1 MRAVANKSL
10 RIVLRTF
17 TSAIAVEAPRVSRS
31 HRLLG
36 ATLIA
41 SGGVLLYNAYSECV
55 SAAQK
60 AGKLDITKFM
70 AQPITS
76 LEVLD
81 GTPDDMKTQMELLIM
96 RIQKEFCQA
105 LENEDEGN
113 AKFIVDR
120 WSRHD
125 PKEGG
130 GITCVIQDSKTY
142 EKAGVNI
149 TVMTAPLSKQLQAS
163 MRARG
168 KELPEDKEFKFFA
181 AGISSVIHPRNPH
194 VPTIHFNYRY
204 FEMQDEDGNNKH
216 WWFGGGT
223 DLTPYYLVED
233 DVKHFHSVLK
243 DACDSHDR
251 QYYPKYKKWCDD
263 YFFVKFR
270 GERRGVGGIFF
281 DDLEGENADD
291 VFAFV
296 KDCAE
301 SVVPSYIPI
310 VKKHKNDAVSEE
322 ERRWQLLRR
331 GRYVEF
337 NLVYDR
343 GTKFGFATPNARI
356 ESILMSLPLH
366 ARWEYMHKPEPGSP
380 EYKLTEVLKNPKDWI

>member
-1 MRAVANKSL
+1 MASK
-10 RIVLRTF
+10 VLRSAFRTF
-17 TSAIAVEAPRVSRS
+17 STMSSVETLKLSRNRRFIGVS
-31 HRLLG
+31 
-36 ATLIA
+36 LIA
-41 SGGVLLYNAYSECV
+41 AGGAFLFSTQSESLL
-55 SAAQK
+55 AAQK
-60 AGKLDITKFM
+60 MGNIDTSHFM
-70 AQPITS
+70 AEPITDLNK
-76 LEVLD
+76 LEVN
-81 GTPDDMKTQMELLIM
+81 PDDMKTKMELLIM
-96 RIQKEFCQA
+96 RIQKEFCEA
-105 LENEDEGN
+105 LEQEDGG
-113 AKFIVDR
+113 KFLIDR

-130 GITCVIQDSKTY
+130 GISCVLQDSATF

-168 KELPEDKEFKFFA
+168 KELPEDKQFTFFA

-223 DLTPYYLVED
+223 DLTPYYLVEE
-233 DVKHFHSVLK
+233 DVRHFHSVLK
-243 DACDSHDR
+243 SACDPHHPD
-251 QYYPKYKKWCDD
+251 YYPNYKKWCDD

-281 DDLEGENADD
+281 DDLEANDSSK
-291 VFAFV
+291 VYAFV

-301 SVVPSYIPI
+301 AVVPSYIPL
-310 VKKHKNDAVSEE
+310 VKKHKNDPVSDA

-366 ARWEYMHKPEPGSP
+366 ARWEYMHQPEPGSP
-380 EYKLTEVLKNPKDWI
+380 EYKITEVLKNPKDWI